1 MCWVLVPEI
10 HFTLAAKIELPFF
23 YLGGVGESKKIH
35 RKVLS
40 AETGRDLG
48 IIYTQEFIDLFFF
61 QGF

>member
-1 MCWVLVPEI
+1 MRWILVPEI
-10 HFTLAAKIELPFF
+10 NLTLAAKIEHPFF

-40 AETGRDLG
+40 AETSRDLG
-48 IIYTQEFIDLFFF
+48 IIYTQEFIDLFFS